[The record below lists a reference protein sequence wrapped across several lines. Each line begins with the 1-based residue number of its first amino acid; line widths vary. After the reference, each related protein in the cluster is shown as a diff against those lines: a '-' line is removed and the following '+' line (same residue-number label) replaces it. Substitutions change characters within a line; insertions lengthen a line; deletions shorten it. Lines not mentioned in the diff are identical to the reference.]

1 MALIR
6 AFAGALSGTFA
17 DQWLDIITVGQFDE
31 HAVLMPGIYQETNR
45 DRGSNTK
52 HSEAVIS
59 NGSRIYVPEN
69 TAAFIF
75 DQSGIEN
82 IITES
87 GGYEYRT
94 GGTDSV
100 FAGNGIGK
108 SIFEQ
113 IGERFKYGGEPGAN
127 KRIAFVNLREIRG
140 IKFGTPAPLM
150 YHDRFYQTDLEIR
163 ARGMMSVQ
171 VVNPLAFIRQFVP
184 PNVDY
189 ISFDDPNTKS
199 QILSEF
205 MQSFSVALNS
215 LSNEY
220 RISALPSQA
229 NSIALA
235 ISGDSSNAGTWE
247 SRFGLHLVGIGIESI
262 EFTDES
268 RELVKQYSS
277 NRMNL
282 SAYENISQQASNI
295 AAQQKIAEGVQQNG
309 FGDMGGM
316 MLGLGFAQGVNPM
329 TGAMPGQSVPTQTNP
344 AAAAAVAA
352 DAQGTVAQAAAQP
365 PAAQGT
371 QSAMSVTE
379 QMEALKSLKELL
391 DAGILTQ
398 EEFNVKKRQILGL

>member
-87 GGYEYRT
+87 GGYEYR
-94 GGTDSV
+94 
-100 FAGNGIGK
+100 
-108 SIFEQ
+108 
-113 IGERFKYGGEPGAN
+113 GGEPVAN